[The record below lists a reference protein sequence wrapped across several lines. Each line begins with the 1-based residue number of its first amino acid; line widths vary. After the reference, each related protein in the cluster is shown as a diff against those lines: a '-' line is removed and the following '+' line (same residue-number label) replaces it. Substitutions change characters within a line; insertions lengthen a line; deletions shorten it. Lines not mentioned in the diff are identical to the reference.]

1 MKTLA
6 LLLLS
11 GSLAFGQA
19 FTFADPCFVASL
31 NPSGGSSSTNPQ
43 VLFHFDESG
52 GYGPFIETV
61 SGQTLSWSYGTSNA
75 VGVAARITNGIITKD
90 AAFHGEFNSGV
101 LFEDFTLSCWLK
113 YTNSL
118 SGNRTLLSTGWGNPA
133 YPGVLSAFVVWVAS
147 GTMYVESGGEGGGVS
162 GTFGPVTVSANWKHY
177 AACYSKTTGDVSFYV
192 NGVLDSTSS
201 LSGGAGTPFQGA
213 TTWNQ
218 ISIGCTDD
226 GTVSQMFSNGIDD
239 LALFNSCLSSNRI
252 AEIYSNGTNGI
263 PIIP

>member
-1 MKTLA
+1 MKTIA

-19 FTFADPCFVASL
+19 FTFADPAFVASL
-31 NPSGGSSSTNPQ
+31 NPSGGGGSMNPQ

-52 GYGPFIETV
+52 GYGPFIEIV
-61 SGQTLSWSYGTSNA
+61 SGQTLSWAYGTSNA
-75 VGVAARITNGIITKD
+75 VGVAARITNGVITAD
-90 AAFHGEFNSGV
+90 AGFHGEFNSGV

-118 SGNRTLLSTGWGNPA
+118 SGYRTLFSTGWGNA
-133 YPGVLSAFVVWVAS
+133 SYPGTLSVFFVWVDA
-147 GTMYVESGGEGGGVS
+147 GTMHVAAGGDGSGVS
-162 GTFGPVTVSANWKHY
+162 GTFGPVAVSTNWNHY

-192 NGVLDSTSS
+192 NGVFDSSSS
-201 LSGGAGTPFQGA
+201 LSGGAGAPFQGA
-213 TTWNQ
+213 ITWNQ
-218 ISIGCTDD
+218 ISIGCTDS